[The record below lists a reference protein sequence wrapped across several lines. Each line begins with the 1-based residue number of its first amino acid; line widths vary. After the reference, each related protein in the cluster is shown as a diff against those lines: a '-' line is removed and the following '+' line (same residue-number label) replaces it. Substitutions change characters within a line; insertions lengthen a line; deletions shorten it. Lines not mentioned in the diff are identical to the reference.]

1 MRRRR
6 THDAIPGILLV
17 LVAIVAGCGS
27 SGNRE
32 GAIGTAG
39 TSAVVVQKGD
49 PVLPA
54 ASGYAGSRACADCH
68 PNQFT
73 GWGNSLHNAPLKTV
87 AELGD
92 RIFVNDA
99 NGNNAN
105 DFRDGLD
112 LQTQPAFAAFG
123 NNAPVLS
130 FSGGKYFATIGGVTY
145 EVQRTH
151 GGNGYWK
158 QRFQT
163 RIGNSYY
170 ILPFQYNEKTVEY
183 VQYDASQWYDGTA
196 PRFTA
201 PYGSDNLVVQF
212 GALGQTGNLGT
223 QRSFENRCAGC
234 HQTGLA
240 VLAQT
245 TSYGGTDVEE
255 VVTGYSE
262 LNIGCER
269 CHGPGAKHAATR
281 NPADIINPE
290 NFKALG
296 VVGLRA
302 SNQVCGSCHSRGEGN
317 ATILSGT
324 SPLSLEY
331 PARLDLGTL
340 RLPLPGESVVDN
352 SAGNPYVILNTS
364 SAYYGVPPLRFFSAY
379 ENWYDGATF
388 TYDFPTYVASR
399 QNHQQWT
406 DLEQGPHAADV
417 SGNTCWSCHDPHKP
431 AGNPDADPGDD
442 HQIVSTITQAGVT
455 IATRDDDNT
464 LCLACH
470 ASDFGLTLN
479 DVQTV
484 DPAVAV
490 AVFDHMGKEAVMGAQ
505 NPSVPA
511 YDPSGTGFGRC
522 STCHMPQTAS
532 SAIRTA
538 IGGTVQEGDIHNHS
552 SLILWPSVNVRVPG
566 NGAEMAN
573 ACYTAGCH
581 NNDPASAMYVSEI
594 TEWSRSGHADFTG
607 EPFRHWDGD
616 GSIPTSCAKCH
627 SKPGFNDFAL
637 DGVVNAAA
645 PLGTVVSCG
654 ACHTEEGD
662 GTTLWDKRA
671 IYTALDNVLFPSG
684 LRASLADDSNMC
696 MVCHQGRAAKTTVDD
711 AIAANPAGPYS
722 FINIHYFAAAATL
735 FGTEVKGGY
744 EYDNLV
750 YVGRFDHASPFRD
763 TCIKCHMGRAD
774 DLLENNHTFEPKTT
788 YCLPCH
794 GAAIA
799 NPSDPAHPFR
809 DIRFPTQAGGTLG
822 IDFDGDGN
830 ATEGLYFEIWP
841 IMVPGLLAEI
851 QQYAGTVIG
860 TNIAYDPVTYPYFFK
875 DNNGNGI
882 VDPDEA
888 NFANGYN
895 LFDATLLKA
904 AYNYQVVQK
913 DPCGYVHNGQ
923 YIIQLL
929 YDSTRDLGGDTAVA
943 AYIRP

>member
-6 THDAIPGILLV
+6 THDAIPGMLLV

-68 PNQFT
+68 PNQFE
-73 GWGNSLHNAPLKTV
+73 GWGKSLHNAPLKTV

-92 RIFVNDA
+92 GIFVNDA

-130 FSGGKYFATIGGVTY
+130 FSGGKYFATIGAVTY
-145 EVQRTH
+145 EVQRTQ

-170 ILPFQYNEKTVEY
+170 ILPFQFNEKTVEY
-183 VQYDASQWYDGTA
+183 VQYNASHWYDGTA

-201 PYGSDNLVVQF
+201 PGTDNNLVPQF
-212 GALGQTGNLGT
+212 AALNNATDKKGT
-223 QRSFENRCAGC
+223 ARSWENRCAGC

-240 VLAQT
+240 VEAQT
-245 TSYGGTDVEE
+245 TNYGGTDVLE

-262 LNIGCER
+262 LNIGCEN
-269 CHGPGAKHAATR
+269 CHGPGATHAATR

-302 SNQVCGSCHSRGEGN
+302 GNQVCGSCHERGEGN
-317 ATILSGT
+317 AEFAGMSL
-324 SPLSLEY
+324 PLEY
-331 PARLDLGTL
+331 PSRFVSGVVE
-340 RLPLPGESVVDN
+340 LPLPGDSIVDN
-352 SAGNPYVILNTS
+352 TTGNPFAILNTS

-388 TYDFPTYVASR
+388 TYDFPIYVASR
-399 QNHQQWT
+399 QHHQQWT
-406 DLEQGPHAADV
+406 DLEQGPHSADV
-417 SGNTCWSCHDPHKP
+417 SGNTCWSCHDPHEA
-431 AGNPDADPGDD
+431 AGD
-442 HQIVSTITQAGVT
+442 HQVRDSITADGVT
-455 IATRDDDNT
+455 LPTGNDDNT

-470 ASDFGLTLN
+470 AADFGLTVN
-479 DVQTV
+479 EVKNGGGPVET
-484 DPAVAV
+484 AVLA
-490 AVFDHMGKEAVMGAQ
+490 HMGTEAVMGT
-505 NPSVPA
+505 VE
-511 YDPSGTGFGRC
+511 YDPVGTGVGRC
-522 STCHMPQTAS
+522 SKCHMPKTAS

-538 IGGTVQEGDIHNHS
+538 IGLGNILEGDIHAHTFNF
-552 SLILWPSVNVRVPG
+552 LWPSVNTLVPG
-566 NGAEMAN
+566 NGSEMVSG
-573 ACYTAGCH
+573 CYVAGCH
-581 NNDPASAMYVSEI
+581 NDDPADPLYAKSVAD
-594 TEWSRSGHADFTG
+594 WSLSGHADFTG
-607 EPFRHWDGD
+607 EPFRHWDED
-616 GSIPTSCAKCH
+616 GAIPTSCAKCH
-627 SKPGFNDFAL
+627 SRPGFVDFAT
-637 DGVVNAAA
+637 DEVVNEEAK
-645 PLGTVVSCG
+645 LGTTISCG

-684 LRASLADDSNMC
+684 LRANLANDSNIC
-696 MVCHQGRAAKTTVDD
+696 MTCHQGRAAKKTVDD

-763 TCIKCHMGRAD
+763 TCINCHMGRAD
-774 DLLENNHTFEPKTT
+774 DLLENNHTFEPRTA

-794 GAAIA
+794 AAAID

-809 DIRFPTQAGGTLG
+809 DIRFSTQAGGTLG
-822 IDFDGDGN
+822 IDFNGNGN
-830 ATEGLYFEIWP
+830 ATEGLYFEIWDTL
-841 IMVPGLLAEI
+841 VPGLLAEI

-888 NFANGYN
+888 NFANRYN